1 MDKYLE
7 LFNLAEVRDSE
18 ITEVLKEIQTEALKE
33 LDNHLKKEFKEM
45 NFFFVSMTKE
55 EELIRIQIVSQY
67 LRLISLIGLELLERE
82 K

>member
-7 LFNLAEVRDSE
+7 LFSLADASDSE
-18 ITEVLKEIQTEALKE
+18 ITEVLKEIQTQTLKN
-33 LDNHLKKEFKEM
+33 LDAWLKKEFKEKD
-45 NFFFVSMTKE
+45 FFFVSMTKE

>member
-7 LFNLAEVRDSE
+7 LFNLAAVSDSE

-55 EELIRIQIVSQY
+55 EDIIKIQIVSQY